1 MSPTISDALSQKSLA
16 QLVRIWLLL
25 LLFSIYIDGFREIPS
40 VYPYHHKVRSTHHIS
55 NIYSLSLYSGNMHTE
70 VGISRPSFK
79 SHQQSWR
86 KNLRK
91 QKFARILHDELI
103 EILQRGQIKSC
114 NRFVDNRFMKFISI
128 TDIDLNSDC
137 STAKIFV
144 SMLGNA
150 FDKRKMIIWL
160 SDHRNQ
166 VQHLLHVRL
175 RHMKKIPRV
184 SFHLLDAAAWHLQ
197 NTLDELEKESS
208 GNTDLSVSDNFDI
221 NDVDF
226 NDID

>member
-1 MSPTISDALSQKSLA
+1 
-16 QLVRIWLLL
+16 
-25 LLFSIYIDGFREIPS
+25 
-40 VYPYHHKVRSTHHIS
+40 
-55 NIYSLSLYSGNMHTE
+55 MHNE

-79 SHQQSWR
+79 GHRQSWR
-86 KNLRK
+86 RNLRK
-91 QKFARILHDELI
+91 QKLARILRDELI
-103 EILQRGQIKSC
+103 EMLQRGEIKS
-114 NRFVDNRFMKFISI
+114 RRGFVDYRFIKFISI
-128 TDIDLNSDC
+128 THIDLNSDC

-160 SDHRNQ
+160 SDHRQQ

-197 NTLDELEKESS
+197 NALGELEKESLGCS
-208 GNTDLSVSDNFDI
+208 DLSVSDNFDI
-221 NDVDF
+221 H
-226 NDID
+226 DIDLEMDDEPLIHPQNFV